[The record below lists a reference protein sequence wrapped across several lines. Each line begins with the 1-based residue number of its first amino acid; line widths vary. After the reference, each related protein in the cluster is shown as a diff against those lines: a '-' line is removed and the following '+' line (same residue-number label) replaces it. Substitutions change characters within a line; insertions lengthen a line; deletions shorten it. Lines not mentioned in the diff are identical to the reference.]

1 MPTPETSMQP
11 KQFGPWAGSLPKQEG
26 QSWLDLGK
34 SPEANRNDLAEQER
48 RERQT
53 GALLSA
59 TQLARERYAQQT
71 PGGPTPTSPDHWSAP
86 NELLDTPAEDT
97 DKAGH
102 VPIN

>member
-1 MPTPETSMQP
+1 MPTPETSTQP
-11 KQFGPWAGSLPKQEG
+11 KQPEQFGPWAGSLPKQEG

-59 TQLARERYAQQT
+59 TQLARERYAPQAT
-71 PGGPTPTSPDHWSAP
+71 DETD
-86 NELLDTPAEDT
+86 ED
-97 DKAGH
+97 GH